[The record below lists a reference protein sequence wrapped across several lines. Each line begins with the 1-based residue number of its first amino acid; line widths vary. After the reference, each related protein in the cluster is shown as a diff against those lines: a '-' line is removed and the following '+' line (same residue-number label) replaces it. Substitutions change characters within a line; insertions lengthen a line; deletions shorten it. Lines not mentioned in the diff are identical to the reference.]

1 MKKFHQTNGCLKKGT
16 CLKKGE
22 KNFDGQTEDG
32 RIWTALI
39 EWNSKNI
46 RREETIGFLKGSQ
59 FNWGDSKEI
68 VWKKIEA
75 GRRKLK
81 T

>member
-32 RIWTALI
+32 RI
-39 EWNSKNI
+39 
-46 RREETIGFLKGSQ
+46 
-59 FNWGDSKEI
+59 
-68 VWKKIEA
+68 
-75 GRRKLK
+75 
-81 T
+81 